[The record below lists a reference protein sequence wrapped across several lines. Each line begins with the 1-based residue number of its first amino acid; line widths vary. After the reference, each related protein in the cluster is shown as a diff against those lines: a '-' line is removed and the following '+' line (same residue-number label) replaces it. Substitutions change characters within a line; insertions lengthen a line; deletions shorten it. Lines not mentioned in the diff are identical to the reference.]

1 MPDHTNGCNWYLPR
15 QHRRFSRCPESYNK
29 DTFFCFSGYGRDL
42 IFFFFFVRQFF
53 RWEWNL
59 SRNVCDRIG
68 AMEIF
73 AFQCILI
80 FLILLL
86 FLEWGICDVAIL
98 CLQCF
103 LIVSKLQLSNLSM
116 LMLLVLVP
124 STITKV
130 IG

>member
-1 MPDHTNGCNWYLPR
+1 
-15 QHRRFSRCPESYNK
+15 
-29 DTFFCFSGYGRDL
+29 
-42 IFFFFFVRQFF
+42 
-53 RWEWNL
+53 
-59 SRNVCDRIG
+59 
-68 AMEIF
+68 MEIF